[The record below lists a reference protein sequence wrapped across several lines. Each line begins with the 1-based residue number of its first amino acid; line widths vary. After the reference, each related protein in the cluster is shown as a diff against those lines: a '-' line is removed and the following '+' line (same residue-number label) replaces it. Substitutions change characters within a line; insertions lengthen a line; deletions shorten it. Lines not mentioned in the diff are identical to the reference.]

1 MRRGFGNMSNDNGN
15 EWRDSDTTDI
25 RAIVYNTVEFTL
37 TDPIVGA
44 ERPLLIEVGKAHDKE
59 IFINQTGRVIVI
71 KADYVDE
78 ATTILADCGIIEDV
92 ALIKHITEYEI
103 QHDNVSVN

>member
-1 MRRGFGNMSNDNGN
+1 MRRGYGYMSNDN
-15 EWRDSDTTDI
+15 EWRDSDTSDI

-37 TDPIVGA
+37 TDPIVSA
-44 ERPLLIEVGKAHDKE
+44 ERPLLMEVGKAHGKE
-59 IFINQTGRVIVI
+59 IFISQTGRVIVI

-78 ATTILADCGIIEDV
+78 ATSILADCGIIEDV

-103 QHDNVSVN
+103 QHIDTTVN